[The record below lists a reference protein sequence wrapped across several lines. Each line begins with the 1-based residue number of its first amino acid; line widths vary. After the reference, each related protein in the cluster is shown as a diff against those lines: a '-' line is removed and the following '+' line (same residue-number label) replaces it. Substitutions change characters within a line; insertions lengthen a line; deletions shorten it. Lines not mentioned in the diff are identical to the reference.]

1 MTGSTTLNVL
11 SASDLSGGSMS
22 GGLKTYGRNV
32 RIAANGYWGKEAVAA
47 RMLATSGLTETEDLF
62 DQLMNGEAELAY
74 GGTDGRAETR
84 VANGAKTIHLGD
96 GASAGSRY
104 QLGLTLSHEAFRN
117 GLDDGNA
124 GQQLETVNA
133 VIGHS
138 RVAQLVAGAYGED
151 NLSEVQRGEVAL
163 LEYAQHTG
171 DISAL
176 AGHAIGSYDSGADY
190 WLLKRNGQLVDD
202 NSKDF
207 SVEYLDENG
216 DVRVAEEVIRD
227 GTGSW
232 SRSLLNALGG
242 EQAAHILS
250 DRGIQTE
257 GMSDQEIG
265 EALMASSGYTWDQE
279 ANQWLP
285 ESGDARLA
293 FETSAAMQNRYLQDP
308 RESWSEL
315 NAGLQAQ
322 FGNGLGTYAGLLPYY
337 MAVPEIAAAGTPAA
351 WMNDNISVTEAFGR
365 EFYAHDSLAAALDVA
380 ESQYVGADP
389 VQTFDG
395 AFVPRLIGGRNDLS
409 MHALGLAVDFN
420 AATNGMIRESDTL
433 VMEAIRLMNGG
444 VVDANTPQEWNAV
457 SDNFER
463 LGDAEWRDGFLNGYE
478 TAVRAMDQF
487 GESMPTSFQDEMN
500 GIVADATPL
509 FDYLSAPEVDH
520 SLASPVPGNLGWFA
534 QQGFSNHPP
543 GFVEALVGSGL
554 DWLMRDPSVYDS
566 MHFELPGVVTYGY

>member
-1 MTGSTTLNVL
+1 TGFFGSSFVSTSIDIGMNATQSIATNAASSAISSYDFSNWEFDDKKIYESTFGKSAWAGYAGSAASTAFTAGLNWSVDGTLGRDLAQVRSLNQLAGSAVNAGIQYRMTGSTTLNVL

-32 RIAANGYWGKEAVAA
+32 RIAANGYWGKKAVAA

-227 GTGSW
+227 GTG
-232 SRSLLNALGG
+232 
-242 EQAAHILS
+242 
-250 DRGIQTE
+250 
-257 GMSDQEIG
+257 
-265 EALMASSGYTWDQE
+265 
-279 ANQWLP
+279 
-285 ESGDARLA
+285 
-293 FETSAAMQNRYLQDP
+293 
-308 RESWSEL
+308 
-315 NAGLQAQ
+315 
-322 FGNGLGTYAGLLPYY
+322 
-337 MAVPEIAAAGTPAA
+337 
-351 WMNDNISVTEAFGR
+351 
-365 EFYAHDSLAAALDVA
+365 
-380 ESQYVGADP
+380 
-389 VQTFDG
+389 
-395 AFVPRLIGGRNDLS
+395 
-409 MHALGLAVDFN
+409 
-420 AATNGMIRESDTL
+420 
-433 VMEAIRLMNGG
+433 
-444 VVDANTPQEWNAV
+444 
-457 SDNFER
+457 
-463 LGDAEWRDGFLNGYE
+463 
-478 TAVRAMDQF
+478 
-487 GESMPTSFQDEMN
+487 
-500 GIVADATPL
+500 
-509 FDYLSAPEVDH
+509 
-520 SLASPVPGNLGWFA
+520 
-534 QQGFSNHPP
+534 
-543 GFVEALVGSGL
+543 
-554 DWLMRDPSVYDS
+554 
-566 MHFELPGVVTYGY
+566 